1 MRSPLEQIT
10 LVEIALPFRRPFTMA
25 RVTLDTRNVILVG
38 LERDGA
44 VGWGEAAPFPNYTGD
59 DVASAWSELVTVAD
73 ALVRGDPPSRPTLT
87 AAAALDQAWRDLEAR
102 EAGEPLHV
110 ALGGTNE
117 PIPASVAIGIP
128 PDLDGL
134 GEVLAEVL
142 ASGYR
147 RVKLKIR
154 PGWDTVPLRFARD
167 VFPGLEVGLDANCSY
182 SDPDDPVFSEIADCG
197 PSYLEQPLAG
207 HDLRGHAELRDR
219 FAFPVCLDESIGS
232 LEDAVAALDAGAA
245 DIICVKPGRLGTS
258 ACVDVHDLASDR
270 GVAVKSTGLLESG
283 IGRGHTVA
291 VGSLPGCTFHDLC
304 TSRWYFTD
312 DIVTPE
318 WALSGG
324 MMTPPA
330 GPGIGVDID
339 PAGLAAATVRKRTF
353 TS

>member
-1 MRSPLEQIT
+1 MSFPLDRIT
-10 LVEIALPFRRPFTMA
+10 LTEIALPFRRPFTMA
-25 RVTLDTRNVILVG
+25 RVTVDTRSVILVG
-38 LERDGA
+38 LERHG
-44 VGWGEAAPFPNYTGD
+44 VTGWGEAAPFPNYTGD
-59 DVASAWSELVTVAD
+59 DVSSAWTELVTVAD
-73 ALVRGDPPSRPTLT
+73 ALIRGNPPTRPTLT
-87 AAAALDQAWRDLEAR
+87 AAAGLGQAWRDLEAR

-110 ALGGTNE
+110 ALGGSNE

-154 PGWDTVPLRFARD
+154 PGWDTVPLRFVRD
-167 VFPGLEVGLDANCSY
+167 VFPGLDVGLDANCSY
-182 SDPDDPVFSEIADCG
+182 SDPDDPVFSEIADCN
-197 PSYLEQPLAG
+197 PSYLEQPLG
-207 HDLRGHAELRDR
+207 SLDLEGHAELRNQ

-232 LEDAVAALDAGAA
+232 LEDAVAALDAEAA

-258 ACVDVHDLASDR
+258 ACVDVHDLASER
-270 GVAVKSTGLLESG
+270 GVAVKATGLLESG

-312 DIVTPE
+312 DVVTPE
-318 WALSGG
+318 WTLAGG
-324 MMTPPA
+324 MMTPPDA
-330 GPGIGVDID
+330 PGIGVQVD
-339 PAGLAAATVRKRTF
+339 PDALRAVTVRRRTF
-353 TS
+353 T